1 MTENTTPARSTT
13 SRGLHEGQSSAT
25 GLPPGVTATGVSAQ
39 HHPQGPDAAMRPR
52 GRGGPPVSVSVLLVL
67 AGLLWLHVPTLTA
80 HQILWGR
87 CYSYCIQK
95 HLLRDDRSSVSSS
108 FALC

>member
-1 MTENTTPARSTT
+1 M
-13 SRGLHEGQSSAT
+13 
-25 GLPPGVTATGVSAQ
+25 
-39 HHPQGPDAAMRPR
+39 
-52 GRGGPPVSVSVLLVL
+52 SVSVLLVL

-95 HLLRDDRSSVSSS
+95 HLLGDDRSSVSSG